1 MVLLSSKSKN
11 RNSRTANSR
20 SCCNAKVII
29 KQKSL
34 KDKMKKVLKC
44 MGMMAL
50 VALAFTSCKK
60 NDDTKRSFYASGDV
74 LRVENV
80 NLSEDRAYCDDNFKF
95 HFELGD
101 VCMVFNIDET
111 TPTNSHAALYGAVE
125 DGVTEVHF
133 VNINYGEVAEDM
145 LDGYYAFYPGGPGHT
160 VTYLANGENKCKF
173 YVDPVQE
180 HRENMVP
187 KNCFYAAAKASDG
200 SHMMGDTYFLFKPI
214 NGVLQLKLRDEN
226 ERTITKVEIVDNAWE
241 LSGLVELIIPEVDPA
256 EMQALFDNFDLDNPA
271 YVNRLNEYKARVGYN
286 VTDETIYD
294 PVFET
299 TTHYVKGNRM
309 TYNIP
314 GGVKLEPNY
323 NDTPALNIVLR
334 PLALSRGFHIY
345 LTFDDNT
352 TVDYNLSNYYGLMIK
367 PGAVHHVSGNITNL

>member
-1 MVLLSSKSKN
+1 
-11 RNSRTANSR
+11 
-20 SCCNAKVII
+20 
-29 KQKSL
+29 
-34 KDKMKKVLKC
+34 MKKVLKC

-60 NDDTKRSFYASGDV
+60 NEDTKRSFYASGDV
-74 LRVENV
+74 IRTENV
-80 NLSEDRAYCDDNFKF
+80 VGLSEDRAYCDETDHF
-95 HFELGD
+95 HFEVGD

-125 DGVTEVHF
+125 DGVTDVHF
-133 VNINYGEVAEDM
+133 LNINYGEVAEDM

-160 VTYLANGENKCKF
+160 VTYLAHGENKCKF

-187 KNCFYAAAKASDG
+187 KNCYYAAAKASDG
-200 SHMMGDTYFLFKPI
+200 SHLMGDTYLLFKPI

-226 ERTITKVEIVDNAWE
+226 ERTITKVEIVDCAWE

-256 EMQALFDNFDLDNPA
+256 EMQALFDNFDLDNPT

-286 VTDETIYD
+286 VTDEIIYD

-299 TTHYVKGNRM
+299 STHYVKGNRM

-345 LTFDDNT
+345 VTFDDGT
-352 TVDYNLSNYYGLMIK
+352 TADWNLSNYHGLMIK
-367 PGAVHHVSGNITNL
+367 PGKVHLVNGNITNL